1 MSRSPCQRSHHRS
14 PPAATHGWHA
24 AGPARSATAGPRV
37 LHRLVDGE
45 DEAGGL
51 RGRRDGVDLDDGR
64 LPHAGREIVGNVLGE
79 DVDAVPAVVL
89 KMSTGYSTLNKLL
102 SHS

>member
-1 MSRSPCQRSHHRS
+1 MSKTAKRVSPCCDHSHHRP
-14 PPAATHGWHA
+14 PPAATHGRH
-24 AGPARSATAGPRV
+24 AGPGSSAAARPRV
-37 LHRLVDGE
+37 LDRLVDGE

-64 LPHAGREIVGNVLGE
+64 LPHAGRKVVGDVLGE

-89 KMSTGYSTLNKLL
+89 ERSTG
-102 SHS
+102 H